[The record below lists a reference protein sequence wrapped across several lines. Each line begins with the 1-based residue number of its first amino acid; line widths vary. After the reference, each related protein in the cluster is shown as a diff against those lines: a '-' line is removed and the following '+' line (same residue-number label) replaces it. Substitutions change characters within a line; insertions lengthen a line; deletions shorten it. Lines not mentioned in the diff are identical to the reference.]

1 MKSVSKPFL
10 RLRNVAGDLGFQFFE
25 RTKFLLVAQLF
36 ADFDFQF
43 PAVKVAAKIKQMRLD
58 AKLRPAGRQ
67 RRTDADVK
75 RDRLRFFFDFGKTEV
90 NAVGWQ
96 NQARRVE
103 IRGWEKSIIQKSP
116 NLKRWH
122 WMPITAAYNHNK
134 PIMPSKKPWKVYRM
148 LRKAPVDMQAN
159 NPRYMRP
166 MHASMPSARNSDG
179 STRHNPRVSNPLVTH
194 DVDGQLR
201 ARDVQAKLQMQRT
214 QAQLATNNVDAGLS
228 LPVVRGNY
236 QLAKH
241 EVAGYLSNKK
251 TDIKLNSHDVNAQ
264 KAVAGQLACKNVDGR
279 LISENVDGALSSK
292 SVSADLM
299 TPITRRYDF
308 TYRGP
313 NEGFDDTPTFKSGY
327 QSVKSRVSAKLSSPK
342 SSRSSKY

>member
-1 MKSVSKPFL
+1 MKTILRRSTNTEMVRINLLMPHGRWYKWLSPSPTTTMHTQIVRIVYLFL
-10 RLRNVAGDLGFQFFE
+10 ATASLAVLSMPAEARNYYVRE
-25 RTKFLLVAQLF
+25 TK
-36 ADFDFQF
+36 
-43 PAVKVAAKIKQMRLD
+43 
-58 AKLRPAGRQ
+58 G
-67 RRTDADVK
+67 T
-75 RDRLRFFFDFGKTEV
+75 
-90 NAVGWQ
+90 
-96 NQARRVE
+96 VE